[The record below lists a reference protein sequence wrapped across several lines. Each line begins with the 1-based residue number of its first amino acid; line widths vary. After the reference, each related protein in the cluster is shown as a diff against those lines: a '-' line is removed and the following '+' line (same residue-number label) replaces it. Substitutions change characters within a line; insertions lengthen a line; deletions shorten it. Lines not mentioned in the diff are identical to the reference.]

1 MELHLYFTLFKK
13 EFEAQWVEAN
23 EAVSCALQGLATSAV
38 PRRGLERLQGA
49 DQPLADCV
57 LSPQATGLAL
67 RHEFFVVSIPLT
79 LNSSSKH
86 YI

>member
-1 MELHLYFTLFKK
+1 M
-13 EFEAQWVEAN
+13 EAN
-23 EAVSCALQGLATSAV
+23 EVLSCALQAPATSAV
-38 PRRGLERLQGA
+38 LRRGLERLQGA
-49 DQPLADCV
+49 DPPLADLV

>member
-1 MELHLYFTLFKK
+1 M
-13 EFEAQWVEAN
+13 EAN
-23 EAVSCALQGLATSAV
+23 ETVSCALQGLATSAV

-67 RHEFFVVSIPLT
+67 RHEVFVVSIPLT